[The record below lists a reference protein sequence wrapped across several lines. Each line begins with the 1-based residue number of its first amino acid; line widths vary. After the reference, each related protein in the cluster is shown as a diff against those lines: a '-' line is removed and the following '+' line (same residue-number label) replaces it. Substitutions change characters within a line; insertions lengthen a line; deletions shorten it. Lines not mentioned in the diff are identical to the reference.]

1 MQKNKQLCSFPI
13 KQIDSKMPPKTIFW
27 NMTMRNTNYWI
38 SIAITQDVLT
48 LQNVNSTILFF
59 FSRNLNLF
67 IIELKKFLLLREIG
81 FEKY

>member
-27 NMTMRNTNYWI
+27 NMIMRNTNYWI

-48 LQNVNSTILFF
+48 LQNVNSTILFLIF
-59 FSRNLNLF
+59 FPRNLNLF
-67 IIELKKFLLLREIG
+67 TIELKKTLIVN
-81 FEKY
+81 